1 MAERTTWITASSDRG
16 YDHPIDEMRLAD
28 DLVSRVYQPAT
39 APLFSPEQRRRTIE
53 QLSLIGD
60 DELALRT
67 MARVALNSRDDRLKW
82 EEANLS
88 AAGMLPRFASKA
100 MGDYAELAGQP
111 TRVDEFIHWVG
122 MLADTNVS
130 GPLGKIIVDHS
141 GKVLGS
147 NEELMGQVKGKTF
160 AIGAALQNGVQ
171 EMSNELDEGMN
182 DGLEGLRRRYG
193 YRVRRY
199 AADQIARRHKIELIT
214 DLNEEGRSSQDVTS
228 LYIIRER
235 PFADVVCEPFKMLHV
250 IKRSEAIIALKGLG
264 IELERAI
271 IKSLVQNRGEIGV
284 AGGRPEIVKRFMQ
297 RYENAIHHGTT
308 VADDQIAVS
317 PVAMTHL
324 VRNPTKK

>member
-1 MAERTTWITASSDRG
+1 MIETTTWRTASSNRG
-16 YDHPIDEMRLAD
+16 YDHPIDRMKLAD
-28 DLVSRVYQPAT
+28 ELVPSVYVPEEAS
-39 APLFSPEQRRRTIE
+39 LFNSEQRRCTIE
-53 QLSLIGD
+53 QLALIGS
-60 DELALRT
+60 DEVALRT
-67 MARVALNSRDDRLKW
+67 MARFALNSQNDRQKW
-82 EEANLS
+82 EEVNLLV
-88 AAGMLPRFASKA
+88 AGMLPQFAGEA
-100 MGDYAELAGQP
+100 MRGYVELAGQP
-111 TRVDEFIHWVG
+111 DRIDEFIHWVG
-122 MLADTNVS
+122 MLATAEVTNS
-130 GPLGKIIVDHS
+130 LEKRIVDHT
-141 GKVLGS
+141 GKILGS

-297 RYENAIHHGTT
+297 RYENAIHHGNT